1 MEISPYMLT
10 LLLVYSFLFGAFAGA
25 LNDAGKIFR
34 ALLLEGTSTKRQQKL
49 CDIKLV
55 LIGRLPQKKESKAL
69 PVIIFLCDVLLF
81 LCIGCGIAILN
92 YYFNKGQ
99 MRLYTITAVAV
110 GFLFYYFTIGKI
122 ISVFSDY
129 LVFFLRA
136 VTAISLKLFLT
147 PFAIAFGCLKKIIL
161 LLVRKIVFA
170 LEKKAMIRYN
180 EREVRHLRKL
190 SERGFTQENAKED

>member
-34 ALLLEGTSTKRQQKL
+34 ALLFGTGSAERQRKL
-49 CDIKLV
+49 CDIKLILV
-55 LIGRLPQKKESKAL
+55 GKLPQKRESKAL
-69 PVIIFLCDVLLF
+69 PIIVFICDVLLF
-81 LCIGCGIAILN
+81 LCVGCGIAILN

-122 ISVFSDY
+122 ISFLSDY

-136 VTAISLKLFLT
+136 VTAIALKLFLT
-147 PFAIAFGCLKKIIL
+147 PFAIAFGTLKKIFL

-170 LEKKAMIRYN
+170 LEKKSMIRYN
-180 EREVRHLRKL
+180 EREVRHLGKL

>member
-1 MEISPYMLT
+1 MLT

-34 ALLLEGTSTKRQQKL
+34 ALLFGTGSAERQRKL
-49 CDIKLV
+49 CDIKLILV
-55 LIGRLPQKKESKAL
+55 GKLPQKRESKAL
-69 PVIIFLCDVLLF
+69 PIIVFICDVLLF
-81 LCIGCGIAILN
+81 LCVGCGIAILN

-122 ISVFSDY
+122 ISFLSDY

-136 VTAISLKLFLT
+136 VTAIALKLFLT
-147 PFAIAFGCLKKIIL
+147 PFAIAFGTLKKIFL

-170 LEKKAMIRYN
+170 LEKKSMIRYN
-180 EREVRHLRKL
+180 EREVRHLGKL